1 MFIELLRQNKNIILF
16 GMSGDDDH
24 INEAI
29 RAYVREDA
37 IIRIVDWTGESDNE
51 RDKKEELWKGK
62 LGENRF
68 KTENLILLTNV
79 QDFTDWALNS

>member
-16 GMSGDDDH
+16 GMSRDDDH

-29 RAYVREDA
+29 RAYVRADA

-68 KTENLILLTNV
+68 KTENLILLPNV